1 MLIFIETSLEYFN
14 SKYMNSG
21 GVTAANFLIITIRY
35 KNTGSCWLCTAT
47 QVAKTAQGKPPQTLL
62 RDKITI
68 SKTIYG
74 KQNM

>member
-1 MLIFIETSLEYFN
+1 MLN
-14 SKYMNSG
+14 SIITINTG

-47 QVAKTAQGKPPQTLL
+47 QVAKTAQGKSPKTLL

-68 SKTIYG
+68 LKTIYG
-74 KQNM
+74 KEYM